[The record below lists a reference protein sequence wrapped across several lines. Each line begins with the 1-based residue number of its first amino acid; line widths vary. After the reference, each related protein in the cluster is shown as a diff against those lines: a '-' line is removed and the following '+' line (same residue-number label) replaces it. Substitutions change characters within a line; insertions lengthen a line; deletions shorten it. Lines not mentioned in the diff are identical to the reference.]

1 MLRYLKTFSW
11 FLFTFAIVGLI
22 ALLLGVE
29 PTIATARQAL
39 GLMAMQAGISSLILL
54 GFRMNKAEQLPTK
67 ALLYG
72 GWILIILL
80 VVVGQVWL
88 NV

>member
-1 MLRYLKTFSW
+1 VFRYLKIFSW
-11 FLFTFAIVGLI
+11 FLFTFAIVGII
-22 ALLLGVE
+22 ALLAGME
-29 PTIATARQAL
+29 PTVTTARKAL
-39 GLMAMQAGISSLILL
+39 GLMAMQVGVSSLILI
-54 GFRMNKAEQLPTK
+54 GFRLNKAEQLPTK

-72 GWILIILL
+72 GWALIIVL